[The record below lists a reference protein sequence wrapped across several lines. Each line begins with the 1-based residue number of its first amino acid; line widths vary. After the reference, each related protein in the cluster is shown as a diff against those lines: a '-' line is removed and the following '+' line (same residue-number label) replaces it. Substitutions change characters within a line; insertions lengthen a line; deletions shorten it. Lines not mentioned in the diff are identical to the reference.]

1 MKRFFKVILDN
12 GIIISIALGTAYLF
26 TYYYQKG
33 KLTYYGIPLIYTDFS
48 FAMLLEMVT
57 LIMWASALIFIL
69 VNAILESFPRIND
82 YRVCNIISRTI
93 YLAIIIAISIAFTN
107 SITISAWVFVFIYL
121 FTLIFDLLMPII
133 RIKGKASYRDKW
145 KEYSLIVKTQNA
157 EEEKQKNTG
166 YFAKFRKNLIS
177 VAAYVFILIMLCNW
191 FNVAGSTKAENTEEY
206 YVADD
211 YEGKI
216 VVHQTTEYY
225 ILMPIKEN
233 KLEREYEIVPTSNIG
248 HLSHK
253 NTGRITLK

>member
-1 MKRFFKVILDN
+1 MLKRKNKKI
-12 GIIISIALGTAYLF
+12 
-26 TYYYQKG
+26 Q
-33 KLTYYGIPLIYTDFS
+33 
-48 FAMLLEMVT
+48 VT
-57 LIMWASALIFIL
+57 LRNLEKIL
-69 VNAILESFPRIND
+69 
-82 YRVCNIISRTI
+82 SR
-93 YLAIIIAISIAFTN
+93 
-107 SITISAWVFVFIYL
+107 
-121 FTLIFDLLMPII
+121 
-133 RIKGKASYRDKW
+133 
-145 KEYSLIVKTQNA
+145 
-157 EEEKQKNTG
+157 
-166 YFAKFRKNLIS
+166 
-177 VAAYVFILIMLCNW
+177 